1 MKKELGYRTWKKN
14 NIKNNSLLLAE
25 VTNVL
30 FYFFDRFFSLQDCE
44 SKGAVQPS
52 DIYGSAHLL
61 R

>member
-1 MKKELGYRTWKKN
+1 MKKELGGKN
-14 NIKNNSLLLAE
+14 KNRFFLAE
-25 VTNVL
+25 VSNVL
-30 FYFFDRFFSLQDCE
+30 FYFLDLVLSLQDCE